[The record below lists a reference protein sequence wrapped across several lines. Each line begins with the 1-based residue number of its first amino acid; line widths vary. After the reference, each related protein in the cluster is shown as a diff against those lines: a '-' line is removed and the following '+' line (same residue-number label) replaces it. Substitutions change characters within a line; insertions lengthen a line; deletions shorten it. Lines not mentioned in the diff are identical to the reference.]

1 VQAACSVAILL
12 VALLATCVQTVA
24 ASDPSSTQAG
34 ADSVGSFEIAGGA
47 IEIARMSMPRAVSQP
62 QLSLW
67 IHTAARAVS
76 TYYGRF
82 PVKRV
87 TLNLS
92 VTAKRHQIHGRTY
105 DGRQINVEFGPD
117 VNAADLDDDWILT
130 HEMFHL
136 AFPDLGDDHNWMN
149 EGLSTYLEPIARARI
164 GTLKPERVWHDMVEG
179 MPQGLPEAG
188 DRGLD
193 RTHTWGRTYWGG
205 CLFWLMADVQIREQ
219 TNERRSLDDAL
230 RAILDA
236 GGDGS
241 VTWPIPRVIET
252 GDRATGVHVLKDL
265 YDEMALKPAQVD
277 LDSFWKKL
285 GVKNVGAT
293 AVFDDAAPL
302 ASIRK
307 AITAKITSNIN
318 K

>member
-1 VQAACSVAILL
+1 
-12 VALLATCVQTVA
+12 
-24 ASDPSSTQAG
+24 
-34 ADSVGSFEIAGGA
+34 
-47 IEIARMSMPRAVSQP
+47 
-62 QLSLW
+62 
-67 IHTAARAVS
+67 
-76 TYYGRF
+76 
-82 PVKRV
+82 
-87 TLNLS
+87 
-92 VTAKRHQIHGRTY
+92 
-105 DGRQINVEFGPD
+105 
-117 VNAADLDDDWILT
+117 
-130 HEMFHL
+130 
-136 AFPDLGDDHNWMN
+136 
-149 EGLSTYLEPIARARI
+149 
-164 GTLKPERVWHDMVEG
+164 MVEG